1 MNTLVDLSGEEWL
14 PFRNY
19 MVSNKGRVFSNRK
32 QRLVC
37 RKDDV
42 PYKHPD
48 GTPRYRIIC
57 WCDDGKRTCRTVS
70 KIVMRLFGPPNPNP
84 EYFDCI
90 DHISWDYH
98 EDSIENLRWLPKFQN
113 SLWSKKTKGYSFHN
127 ISAKYQAQIRTPV
140 KRISLG
146 LHNTPEE
153 AEAVYFAARD
163 RAMELCLGDLVIR
176 TPESVVSY
184 VKTGAW

>member
-1 MNTLVDLSGEEWL
+1 
-14 PFRNY
+14 
-19 MVSNKGRVFSNRK
+19 
-32 QRLVC
+32 
-37 RKDDV
+37 
-42 PYKHPD
+42 
-48 GTPRYRIIC
+48 
-57 WCDDGKRTCRTVS
+57 
-70 KIVMRLFGPPNPNP
+70 MRLFGPPNPNQ

-127 ISAKYQAQIRTPV
+127 TSAKYQAQIRTPV